1 MADDFIPNDPT
12 SGSPTDGRLDNLE
25 ARLAF
30 IEADRAAKALS
41 AEDEYNN
48 LLKHEVLQ
56 RILMRYAVMLIAVI
70 VIAIMVTFA
79 TYVLCHYVFFPIVY
93 VAPTVTIALYVAPV
107 VSISTVTIMLLIG
120 AFRRFKDDD
129 IEQVNSQA
137 VIESAKAIA
146 GS

>member
-1 MADDFIPNDPT
+1 MAQDFVPNDPT
-12 SGSPTDGRLDNLE
+12 GDSPADGRLDNLE

-41 AEDEYNN
+41 AEDEYNK
-48 LLKHEVLQ
+48 LLRHEVLQ
-56 RILMRYAVMLIAVI
+56 RIIMRYAVMVIAVI
-70 VIAIMVTFA
+70 VISIMVFFA
-79 TYVLCHYVFFPIVY
+79 TYVLFQYVFFPIVY

-137 VIESAKAIA
+137 VIEAAKAMT
-146 GS
+146 GN